1 MRFKSIRL
9 AWFRGAADPVTL
21 DANCK
26 SMVVYGQNGSGK
38 SSFVDAFEYVL
49 NNGKLGHLTHEYSG
63 RNQEKAI
70 PNTHIPSNR
79 SAEFTIIFQN
89 KAELNVKITQ
99 QGKYQKAGPKT
110 IDMSEWDYRRI
121 ILRQDEVAEFIRS
134 RKGEKYS
141 TLLPLLGLHELE
153 IAADNLRQL
162 AKAIQ
167 ENSELVK
174 KEGVFG
180 EMSGRRK
187 QIFGEDS
194 DQEIHRKIASLQ
206 KKYCPE
212 SNVTGVSAICNELEA
227 AIAKRFKELSSDN
240 QRYFLI
246 RTIADINLDE
256 SVQAVRVAN
265 SKLAGSVEPLINE
278 KLEVLHSAGNFA
290 SSLTVEDDIV
300 CPACGREIPSHQ
312 FKAHIETE
320 QERLKEIIAVFNGR
334 RRVINDLLSV
344 FKTIQTTLIKP
355 ELKTWRDEL
364 KLGSAKGKVQ
374 WIKER
379 DANHFQLPLSEDDL
393 KTIEENCL
401 PVIEAAKKNSQNA
414 PPDITDLSK
423 DKTLVEAA
431 KAAFETKELAEEIS
445 RINQLLEFVKLAER
459 GVRDEIRERSNA
471 VIQEISEDISRMWTI
486 LHPDEQIEDVHLYL
500 PEDNNKAIDI
510 ALKFHGKEQ
519 DSPRLTLSEGYRN
532 SLGICI
538 FLAMAKREASFDRPL
553 ILDDVVI
560 SLDRNHRGMVVQI
573 LEDEFSTRQVIVLT
587 HDRDWYAELRQQ
599 LNEKQ
604 WGFKTLLP
612 YETPSL
618 GIRWSDKMT
627 TFDDARSLLKDR
639 PDSAGNDA
647 RKIMDA
653 ELTITAE
660 RLKIRMPYV
669 RGDKNDKR
677 MAHDFLERL
686 VADGKK
692 CFQKKAEDEFVPNTD
707 GLELLEKADSLIVSW
722 GNKSS
727 HSFDLVRPEATK
739 LLNTCEQALEAF
751 KCRKC
756 DKQVWF
762 TDAAKSGWVQ
772 CHCGTLRWRYG
783 KG

>member
-1 MRFKSIRL
+1 MRFNSVRL
-9 AWFRGAADPVTL
+9 AWFRGAADPVAL

-26 SMVVYGQNGSGK
+26 SMVVYGQNGAGK
-38 SSFVDAFEYVL
+38 SSFVDAFEYVI
-49 NNGKLGHLTHEYSG
+49 NDGKLGHLTHEYSG

-70 PNTHIPSNR
+70 PNTHMPPNR
-79 SAEFTIIFQN
+79 STEFSITFQN
-89 KAELNVKITQ
+89 DAELNVKITP
-99 QGKYQKAGPKT
+99 QGTYKKSGAKA
-110 IDMSEWDYRRI
+110 IDMSEWDYRRT

-153 IAADNLRQL
+153 VAADNLRQL
-162 AKAIQ
+162 ARAIQ
-167 ENSELVK
+167 EKSEIVK
-174 KEGVFG
+174 KQGAFG
-180 EMSGRRK
+180 EMSRRRK
-187 QIFGEDS
+187 QVFGEAS
-194 DQEIHRKIASLQ
+194 EQEIHGRITSLQ

-212 SNVTGVSAICNELEA
+212 SKVAGASARCNELEA
-227 AIAKRFKELSSDN
+227 ALTECINELSAEN
-240 QRYFLI
+240 QRYFAL
-246 RTIADINLDE
+246 RTIADTNLVE
-256 SVQAVRVAN
+256 SVKAVRDAN
-265 SKLAGSVEPLINE
+265 SKLADSFEPLISE
-278 KLEVLHSAGNFA
+278 KLEVLHSAGTFA

-312 FKAHIETE
+312 FKAHVETE
-320 QERLKEIIAVFNGR
+320 QERLKEIIAVSDR
-334 RRVINDLLSV
+334 RRGVINNLIAV
-344 FKTIQTTLIKP
+344 FKTLRVTLFKTELNAWCD
-355 ELKTWRDEL
+355 ELKT
-364 KLGSAKGKVQ
+364 GPTKGNVE
-374 WIKER
+374 WFEER
-379 DANHFQLPLSEDDL
+379 DANYFQLPLSEDDL
-393 KTIEENCL
+393 KAFEENCL
-401 PVIEAAKKNSQNA
+401 PVIQAATKISQNA
-414 PPDITDLSK
+414 PPDIRDLSK
-423 DKTLVEAA
+423 DKALVEAA

-445 RINQLLEFVKLAER
+445 RIEQLIEFVKLAESN
-459 GVRDEIRERSNA
+459 VRDEIRERSEV
-471 VIQEISEDISRMWTI
+471 VITEISGDIGRMWTI
-486 LHPDEQIEDVHLYL
+486 LHPGERIEDVHLYL
-500 PEDNNKAIDI
+500 PEGNKAIDI

-519 DSPRLTLSEGYRN
+519 DSPHLTLSEGYRN

-538 FLAMAKREASFDRPL
+538 FLAMAKREAGVDRPL
-553 ILDDVVI
+553 ILDDVVV
-560 SLDRNHRGMVVQI
+560 SLDRNHRGMVVQL

-599 LNEKQ
+599 LDEKQ

-612 YETPSL
+612 YETPAL
-618 GIRWSDKMT
+618 GIRWSDKTT
-627 TFDDARSLLKDR
+627 TFDDARASLNDR

-653 ELTITAE
+653 ELAITAE

-692 CFQKKAEDEFVPNTD
+692 CFQKKTD
-707 GLELLEKADSLIVSW
+707 GEFMHHSDGLDLLAKADGLIVSW

-727 HSFDLVRPEATK
+727 HSFDVVRPEATK
-739 LLNTCEQALEAF
+739 LLNACEQALEAF

-762 TDAAKSGWVQ
+762 ADATNREWVQ
-772 CHCGTLRWRYG
+772 CQCGTLRWRYG